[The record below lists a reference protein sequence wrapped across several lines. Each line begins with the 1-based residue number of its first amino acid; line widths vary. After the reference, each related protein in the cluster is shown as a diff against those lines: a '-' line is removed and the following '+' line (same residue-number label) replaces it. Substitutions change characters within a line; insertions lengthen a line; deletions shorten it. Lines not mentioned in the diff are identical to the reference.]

1 MKLSASQWAS
11 IIESHGTSSLDDSPV
26 EPISASHSSKPSGVG
41 GVNTSELRNVA
52 YVLALEGSSTPNP
65 EWGFWEKALDALVQT
80 AQPSPSITHIE
91 LCLAPNGRR
100 DDMHFATY
108 LGAKAGWGASF
119 GGQKDFYLG
128 HNSSQWRA
136 VPVVAAD
143 ASTRLRIECGK
154 HVDTPY
160 SLAKYIC
167 GVPPFRAFASFL
179 GEQPMTSAHC
189 GILTAR
195 CLKRGLVELGIRHA
209 PSWFGPSSLFL
220 ELDSERNR
228 ATFHQKLV
236 DSDCTV
242 RATVEDELETRAMHT
257 LLNGSDDDI
266 VNNLDDDACTMAI
279 HRLTIRALE
288 HGLDDVARRIV
299 QKQLATALLRHS
311 VCRNS

>member
-11 IIESHGTSSLDDSPV
+11 ILDQQGQTQQHRGSPKAVDSVDTLPALP
-26 EPISASHSSKPSGVG
+26 EASA
-41 GVNTSELRNVA
+41 SELRNVA
-52 YVLALEGSSTPNP
+52 YVLALEGASTPNP
-65 EWGFWEKALDALVQT
+65 SWGFWEKALDSIVQG

-91 LCLAPNGRR
+91 LCMAPNARH

-119 GGQKDFYLG
+119 GGQRDFYLG
-128 HNSSQWRA
+128 FNASQWRA

-143 ASTRLRIECGK
+143 ASARLRIECAR

-160 SLAKYIC
+160 SLGKYLC
-167 GVPPFRAFASFL
+167 ALPPFRAFASL
-179 GEQPMTSAHC
+179 MGEQPMTSAHC

-195 CLKRGLVELGIRHA
+195 CLKYGLRELGMHHA

-228 ATFHQKLV
+228 ALFHQKLL
-236 DSDCTV
+236 DSDCTI
-242 RATVEDELETRAMHT
+242 RATVDDEVETRTMHI
-257 LLNGSDDDI
+257 LLNGSDDEI
-266 VNNLDDDACTMAI
+266 LNNTDDEACTIAI
-279 HRLTIRALE
+279 HRLTLRALE
-288 HGLDDVARRIV
+288 PGLDDVARRIV
-299 QKQLATALLRHS
+299 QKQLATALLRFS